1 MDYVQNAF
9 YEASH
14 WNRDNS
20 YGSLED
26 TARSNIFLPFAFAL
40 APPFLFFYIL
50 FFLIYLSPLLVQKK
64 IHKLTHKPF
73 LPLFS
78 SPLLGLLDFPTP
90 HGLQLNVS
98 SLSSPNFATSYKLG
112 STGLI
117 NGYLSYLYTSLP
129 LSTLVAKSSL
139 IPLPALVP
147 GYRQLHY
154 LRLPDQPWWWEIWH
168 QGKRVDKRDA
178 LLYGRLYLPNPTL
191 EALYLRRLSPR
202 SQLRVSCVSDHR
214 LPNGGSILA
223 LLQHDTARHSTEYI
237 YSTDSALL
245 GFRGLYNFGPEPS
258 LLAPPPTVGISSSLA
273 PSQTQSPPP
282 QTPPPSPPHG
292 RFSAGFELYYS
303 PLNKSSGTSAGLRFA
318 TLPAHPGF
326 PYTMTLTLNPL
337 VGGLSTT
344 YSVRASS
351 RLALSSRFD
360 FNVYSYESGLRVG
373 AELWRLKRLGREIG
387 GAGAQ
392 KKRRNAPAEVE
403 DDIAGV
409 LKARLDQTGE
419 IALLWE
425 GRFKELVYGCGA
437 TVDFRLGENMLRG
450 IGLEIC
456 YSS

>member
-1 MDYVQNAF
+1 MLGFMDYVQNAF

-26 TARSNIFLPFAFAL
+26 TARSIYFLPSFFPSCPKKSTHL
-40 APPFLFFYIL
+40 LTHSPPPF
-50 FFLIYLSPLLVQKK
+50 P
-64 IHKLTHKPF
+64 
-73 LPLFS
+73 
-78 SPLLGLLDFPTP
+78 GLLDFPTP

-98 SLSSPNFATSYKLG
+98 SLSSPNFATAYKLG

-154 LRLPDQPWWWEIWH
+154 LRLPDHPWWWEIWH
-168 QGKRVDKRDA
+168 QGRRIDKRDA

-258 LLAPPPTVGISSSLA
+258 LLPPAPTAGLTSTLSPQPQL
-273 PSQTQSPPP
+273 SPPP
-282 QTPPPSPPHG
+282 QIPPPSPPHG
-292 RFSAGFELYYS
+292 RFSAGLELYYS

-337 VGGLSTT
+337 MGGLSTT

-373 AELWRLKRLGREIG
+373 GELWRSKRRGRERE
-387 GAGAQ
+387 GAY
-392 KKRRNAPAEVE
+392 KERRNEAAAEVEVE

-437 TVDFRLGENMLRG
+437 TVDFRRGENMLRG
-450 IGLEIC
+450 VGLEIC

>member
-1 MDYVQNAF
+1 MPD
-9 YEASH
+9 
-14 WNRDNS
+14 
-20 YGSLED
+20 
-26 TARSNIFLPFAFAL
+26 
-40 APPFLFFYIL
+40 
-50 FFLIYLSPLLVQKK
+50 
-64 IHKLTHKPF
+64 
-73 LPLFS
+73 
-78 SPLLGLLDFPTP
+78 
-90 HGLQLNVS
+90 
-98 SLSSPNFATSYKLG
+98 
-112 STGLI
+112 
-117 NGYLSYLYTSLP
+117 
-129 LSTLVAKSSL
+129 
-139 IPLPALVP
+139 

-154 LRLPDQPWWWEIWH
+154 LRLPPDQEQDQQPWRWWQIWH
-168 QGKRVDKRDA
+168 QGRGRRVDLKRDA

-191 EALYLRRLSPR
+191 EALYLSRLSPS
-202 SQLRVSCVSDHR
+202 SQLRLLCVSDHR

-223 LLQHDTARHSTEYI
+223 LLQHDTARLSTEYI

-245 GFRGLYNFGPEPS
+245 GFRALYNFGPEPS
-258 LLAPPPTVGISSSLA
+258 LLLLPPPPPLPPPPT
-273 PSQTQSPPP
+273 PPPP
-282 QTPPPSPPHG
+282 QKTPPPPSSPPWPHG

-326 PYTMTLTLNPL
+326 PYTMTLTVNPL
-337 VGGLSTT
+337 MGGLSTT

-373 AELWRLKRLGREIG
+373 AELWRLKRLGRDGRDGREIRS
-387 GAGAQ
+387 GAGAGAGAGGAQ
-392 KKRRNAPAEVE
+392 KERRNIGPTGPAAEGAVE
-403 DDIAGV
+403 DEDDDIAGV

-437 TVDFRLGENMLRG
+437 TVDFRQGENMLRG